1 MTSPT
6 FDSFRPLSGLGGHT
20 QSADDLDIAYAA
32 IVSVPSRGWGVIP
45 FKLNMVK
52 ELEEMGD
59 GFRPLSGLGGHTL
72 WRTCGRSFTVSSTSF
87 RPLSGLGG
95 HTPY

>member
-59 GFRPLSGLGGHTL
+59 GFRPLSGLGGHT
-72 WRTCGRSFTVSSTSF
+72 RSIPFIFISRS
-87 RPLSGLGG
+87 
-95 HTPY
+95 